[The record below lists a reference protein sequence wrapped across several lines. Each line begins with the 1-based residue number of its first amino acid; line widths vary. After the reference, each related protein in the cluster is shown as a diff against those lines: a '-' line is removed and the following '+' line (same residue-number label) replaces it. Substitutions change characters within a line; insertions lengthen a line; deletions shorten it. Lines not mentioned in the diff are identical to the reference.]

1 MEKKEKRNLQG
12 HKLNQCRRF
21 LKYNRRT
28 KTTSLALNSTLRA
41 AHRLV
46 DTSSNSYYSDLFH
59 LKWPEFDKDI
69 FGRQETSNH
78 LPKFSQCHHLVKV
91 RLQVSLKQIW
101 L

>member
-41 AHRLV
+41 
-46 DTSSNSYYSDLFH
+46 SDLFH